1 MKGQAQKVSGE
12 PWKPPASLPPQRA
25 FDFLRLP
32 PRYGKT
38 FAGRSWHCWRRGEE
52 RKEGKIER
60 EGGMEP
66 LPLPEIKLSP
76 SWRFFMSAAGL
87 ICHMSQ
93 EST

>member
-1 MKGQAQKVSGE
+1 MWRALEDASVRRRRRRRLSG
-12 PWKPPASLPPQRA
+12 
-25 FDFLRLP
+25 RLILCVYP
-32 PRYGKT
+32 LATEKHSPVWG
-38 FAGRSWHCWRRGEE
+38 WHCWRRGEE
-52 RKEGKIER
+52 RKEGKMER
-60 EGGMEP
+60 EGWREGEP